1 MRRLFVIA
9 GWLLAAAPAAAI
21 QPGASGTVQLQNAA
35 ADVVKVDG
43 GDSASGTTRA
53 ANRQQVALRRA
64 DDCGAQTDGVAGE
77 ACLDDFVGVSVCL
90 PSSGACD
97 TAAEWVSPALYWRAT
112 TQTISAAST
121 QITVPTTRVRTLTTV
136 TGTTTLTATPTIAT
150 SGVPTGT
157 RLVLRNVDGTA
168 TDCVVLQDKS
178 ILASSALSL
187 RASTRKLCPN
197 EGGLELVFDGTDW
210 FEPAPGTLR
219 VREGSSDKGLL
230 GQIDF
235 SGTDF
240 DVTATTGAN
249 AAAVALE
256 VNVSRLGQMIDP
268 TETEATGGG
277 ASPFALKN
285 TSQTFTA
292 AQTVQG
298 GLLVE
303 KTGGAD
309 IMDCGITDADRCETL
324 DPTSAQDVAT
334 KAYVDRA
341 PILLSASYFGA
352 YGGAT
357 SNDGL
362 RLARR
367 FTSHY
372 EAGGVNNLRQYPMPT
387 GCTVSEIAAEAR
399 YNLDPDGAGG
409 IAQGDPF
416 VVPTGNTVNVVVRKN
431 ATTTNQGSCTI
442 AAGNSKGVCTS
453 VGAPTFQTPAAS
465 TTFDTYQFSASC
477 SNSGSDCTDTTSITL
492 AVSFL
497 CK

>member
-1 MRRLFVIA
+1 MRRLLVIV

-21 QPGASGTVQLQNAA
+21 QPDASGTLQIQNGAA
-35 ADVVKVDG
+35 GVTRVDG

-53 ANRQQVALRRA
+53 ANRQQVAIRRA

-77 ACLDDFVGVSVCL
+77 LCLDDFVGVSVCL

-97 TAAEWVSPALYWRAT
+97 TAAEWVSPGLYWRAT
-112 TQTISAAST
+112 SQAIASAST

-150 SGVPTGT
+150 SGVPNGF

-219 VREGSSDKGLL
+219 VREGSNDKGLL
-230 GQIDF
+230 GQLDF
-235 SGTDF
+235 SGTGF

-249 AAAVALE
+249 AAAVALDA
-256 VNVSRLGQMIDP
+256 NVSLLGQMIDP

-292 AQTVQG
+292 AQTIQG

-303 KTGGAD
+303 KSGGAD
-309 IMDCGITDADRCETL
+309 IMDCGIADADRCETV

-334 KAYVDRA
+334 KAYVDKTG
-341 PILLSASYFGA
+341 IVLSASYSGVF
-352 YGGAT
+352 GGAT
-357 SNDGL
+357 GSDGL
-362 RLARR
+362 RTARR
-367 FTSHY
+367 IITHI
-372 EAGGVNNLRQYPMPT
+372 ETGGFSGARQVPMPT
-387 GCTVSEIAAEAR
+387 ACTIQTIAA
-399 YNLDPDGAGG
+399 NLVRNSDGASWT
-409 IAQGDPF
+409 
-416 VVPTGNTVNVVVRKN
+416 VPTNNTVNFAVRKN
-431 ATTTNQGSCTI
+431 SSSTGQAACTI
-442 AAGNSKGVCTS
+442 AAGASAASCTS
-453 VGAPTFQTPAAS
+453 LGTPSFAAPSGATV
-465 TTFDTYQFSASC
+465 DLYQFSVSC
-477 SNSGSDCTDTTSITL
+477 SNSGADCTDTTAVTL
-492 AVSFL
+492 QVSAL
-497 CK
+497 CY